1 MAVDVK
7 ETVRE
12 LVKRAVEAYMSEQA
26 ETTITKSVKNK
37 PSITVL
43 LSYQSTD
50 PNSILK
56 AVTEIKSSFQV
67 RIVASKE
74 WKELLEGEEGV
85 LPLDSAGYQELQALW
100 TSTDLLI
107 LPVAS
112 FQLVSKL
119 AMMLDDD
126 RTTQTAIQFQL
137 LGKPIVIVNNEV
149 ELGVYQQILAPYS
162 VQEKL
167 QSYMRTTQK
176 DQVKWVPLNQL
187 VRTAIEQHNLYQEK
201 QPLVL
206 AKHIERASTSKV
218 KALSVPK
225 NSKITPIAKDMAREL
240 KIQIQKET

>member
-12 LVKRAVEAYMSEQA
+12 LVKKAVEAYMSEQA
-26 ETTITKSVKNK
+26 KDTLTKSVKKK

-56 AVTEIKSSFQV
+56 AVTEMKSSFQV
-67 RIVASKE
+67 RIAASKE
-74 WKELLEGEEGV
+74 WEELLEGEGEV
-85 LPLDSAGYQELQALW
+85 LPLEGAVYQELEALW

-112 FQLVSKL
+112 FQLVAKL
-119 AMMLDDD
+119 ALMLDDD
-126 RTTQTAIQFQL
+126 RAAKTAIQFQL
-137 LGKPIVIVNNEV
+137 LGKPVVIANNEV
-149 ELGVYQQILAPYS
+149 ELGVYQQILAPHS

-167 QSYMRTTQK
+167 QTYMRTTQK

-187 VRTAIEQHNLYQEK
+187 VRIAKEQHKLYQEK

-206 AKHIERASTSKV
+206 AKHMERASRENV
-218 KALSVPK
+218 KAIKVPK
-225 NSKITPIAKDMAREL
+225 NSKITPVAKDMAREL

>member
-12 LVKRAVEAYMSEQA
+12 LVKQAVEAYISEQA
-26 ETTITKSVKNK
+26 KDTLTSDRKRIPAIT
-37 PSITVL
+37 L
-43 LSYQSTD
+43 LLNYQSTD
-50 PNSILK
+50 PEGILK
-56 AVTEIKSSFQV
+56 AVTEIKSSFEV
-67 RIVASKE
+67 RLVASKE
-74 WKELLEGEEGV
+74 WEELLPGEEGI
-85 LPLDSAGYQELQALW
+85 LPLERADYKELQALW

-119 AMMLDDD
+119 ALMVDDD
-126 RTTQTAIQFQL
+126 RTAQTAIQFQL
-137 LGKPIVIVNNEV
+137 LGKPIVIANNEV
-149 ELGVYQQILAPYS
+149 ELGVYQQILAPHS
-162 VQEKL
+162 VQEKW

-187 VRTAIEQHNLYQEK
+187 VRAAKEQHKLYQEK

-206 AKHIERASTSKV
+206 AKHIEHASRENV
-218 KALSVPK
+218 KALTVPK
-225 NSKITPIAKDMAREL
+225 KSKITPVAKDIAREL